1 MIKFHV
7 IFLFLFISSS
17 LFAQRNEKI
26 KKINLPS
33 DTLITPSD
41 SIKKHSPKKATLY
54 SAIIPGLGQVYN
66 RKYWKVP
73 IIYVGMGTA
82 AFFALNENSDFTR
95 YKNAYILRQN
105 GEEDEFF
112 TQSDQW
118 ILSNMEI
125 SRRNRDLMIIATT
138 AVYVLNIVDAAVDA
152 HLFYF
157 DVSDDLAIQ
166 WQPVLFSSKGF
177 SAGFSLAIKF

>member
-1 MIKFHV
+1 L
-7 IFLFLFISSS
+7 FLFLSFS
-17 LFAQRNEKI
+17 LFAQKNEKI

-33 DTLITPSD
+33 DTLIPPSD

-73 IIYVGMGTA
+73 IIYLGMGAA
-82 AFFALNENSDFTR
+82 AFFALNENNDFVR
-95 YKNAYILRQN
+95 YKNAYVLRQN
-105 GEEDEFF
+105 GEDDEFY

-125 SRRNRDLMIIATT
+125 SRRNRDLMVIATT

-166 WQPVLFSSKGF
+166 WQPVLYSTKGV
-177 SAGFSLAIKF
+177 SAGFSLSLKF